1 MDWSSLEHQ
10 IKDEIRNL
18 GGAYVWTDVALQGNY
33 HIQRNV
39 NTGRYRLLD
48 GDRRRILLG
57 SYDTCKQTLD
67 ELNPVFENEHLVLL
81 IHGLGRHAG
90 IMDKPKKAL
99 RDAGFA
105 AHSLN
110 YATLFEG
117 VADHAGH
124 FSHLLEQLKGIKKVS
139 FVTHSLGGLV
149 AREIL
154 SRSLVWNGV
163 TAHKLVMM
171 GTPNKGAQIAEFLGR
186 LKTYQFISGQS
197 GQDVRP
203 TQLVTE
209 LAEPPIPTLIIAG
222 GLGNDIGFNP
232 LLAGDN
238 DGIVSVAET
247 RLDTPHE
254 FKLVKIVHTT
264 IMDHRES
271 IEATLEFLSR

>member
-1 MDWSSLEHQ
+1 MDWSALEHQ
-10 IKDEIRNL
+10 IKDEIQNF

-57 SYDTCKQTLD
+57 GYDTCKLKLD
-67 ELNPVFENEHLVLL
+67 ELNPHIESDHLVLL

-90 IMDKPKKAL
+90 IMDTPKKAI
-99 RDAGFA
+99 RAAGFA

-117 VADHAGH
+117 VADH
-124 FSHLLEQLKGIKKVS
+124 FSHLLENLNGIRKVS

-154 SRSLVWNGV
+154 SRTLVWNGV
-163 TAHKLVMM
+163 TAQKLVMM
-171 GTPNKGAQIAEFLGR
+171 GTPNKGAQIAEFFNR
-186 LKTYQFISGQS
+186 MKTYQFISGPS

-203 TQLVTE
+203 NQTIKD
-209 LAEPPIPTLIIAG
+209 LAEPTIPTLIIAG
-222 GLGNDIGFNP
+222 GLNNDIGFNP
-232 LLAGDN
+232 LLPGDN
-238 DGIVSVAET
+238 DGVVTVAET
-247 RLDTPHE
+247 RLDRPHQ
-254 FKLVKIVHTT
+254 FKLVKVIHTT
-264 IMDHRES
+264 IMDHKDS
-271 IEATLEFLSR
+271 INATLDFLSN